1 MVMILD
7 IKNGQVLI
15 NREVVADFYAHKV
28 NAGEQPPEDCSEL
41 QSPAKDIIYLQN
53 ISVSP
58 EYRRRGICRSVVHA
72 LLRQGRPGQWLFTLC
87 Q

>member
-15 NREVVADFYAHKV
+15 NREVVSDFYPYKV

-58 EYRRRGICRSVVHA
+58 EYRRRGIC
-72 LLRQGRPGQWLFTLC
+72 
-87 Q
+87 